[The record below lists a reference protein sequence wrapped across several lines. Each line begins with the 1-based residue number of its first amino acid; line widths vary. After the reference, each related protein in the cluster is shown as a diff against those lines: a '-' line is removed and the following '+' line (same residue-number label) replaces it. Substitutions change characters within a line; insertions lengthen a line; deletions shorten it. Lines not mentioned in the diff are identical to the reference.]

1 MAQGDVLRSEKREY
15 REAATGVRV
24 VQLTD
29 APCHNVHPYY
39 NQEGFVGGSERFVF
53 ASNRSG
59 IGQIYAV
66 ETGTGR
72 IVQLTDSA
80 DPPVL
85 AGVEERAGGGAGSG
99 GLTCDPV
106 RGRVYYSRGT
116 RVCCLD
122 IETLREE
129 VVAES
134 PPGCG
139 PLSGPDLSSCG
150 RYLVLGCR
158 PEGASTWSSRAENRY
173 RHGSETLVVLCDLQE
188 RRQAVV
194 YHGPSAENRAA
205 ADSHLFICRGDPSY
219 LFFGSYTRTQPTG
232 LKTMWFMRVDLER
245 LVPLQ
250 DPLPIFAQQPF
261 EMVNHYYP
269 APNNHVEAQLFTLTE
284 HDRDGVPVS
293 PVRRAE
299 MIDVD
304 LINRVDRRWVFPGRE
319 PIHFK
324 CNSKADL
331 WVGDAADPG
340 PLWFEGRGDLERFVD
355 EGEGEAAEG
364 PASSARRDP
373 EAIGPTGYR
382 WPQAHRWIGVF
393 RKRGPLIEMR
403 PLVRHDTVWRCIHP
417 HPVFSPDDR
426 WAAYG
431 AGSARQSQL
440 FLAEA
445 VWPRWLT

>member
-39 NQEGFVGGSERFVF
+39 NQEGSSAV
-53 ASNRSG
+53 RSG
-59 IGQIYAV
+59 
-66 ETGTGR
+66 TCSPRTGR
-72 IVQLTDSA
+72 AKGRSTRWRPAPARSCSS
-80 DPPVL
+80 PTPRSRRCWRHRES
-85 AGVEERAGGGAGSG
+85 GRRGAGSG

-106 RGRVYYSRGT
+106 RGRIYYSRGK

-139 PLSGPDLSSCG
+139 PLGGPDLSSCG

-158 PEGASTWSSRAENRY
+158 PEGASSWPSRAENRY
-173 RHGSETLVVLCDLQE
+173 RHGSETLVILCDLEE
-188 RRQAVV
+188 RRQAIV

-245 LVPLQ
+245 LVPLA

-269 APNNHVEAQLFTLTE
+269 APNNHVESQLFTYTQ

-304 LINRVDRRWVFPGRE
+304 LVNRVDRRWVFPGRE

-340 PLWFEGRGDLERFVD
+340 PL
-355 EGEGEAAEG
+355 
-364 PASSARRDP
+364 
-373 EAIGPTGYR
+373 
-382 WPQAHRWIGVF
+382 
-393 RKRGPLIEMR
+393 
-403 PLVRHDTVWRCIHP
+403 LVRGTGRP
-417 HPVFSPDDR
+417 
-426 WAAYG
+426 G
-431 AGSARQSQL
+431 ALRA
-440 FLAEA
+440 
-445 VWPRWLT
+445 

>member
-39 NQEGFVGGSERFVF
+39 NQEGFVGGSERYVF

-59 IGQIYAV
+59 KGQIYAV
-66 ETGTGR
+66 ETGSGK
-72 IVQLTDSA
+72 IVQLTDSEE
-80 DPPVL
+80 PPVL
-85 AGVEERAGGGAGSG
+85 AGIENRAGGGAGSG

-106 RGRVYYSRGT
+106 RGRIYYSRGK

-139 PLSGPDLSSCG
+139 PLGGPDLSSCG

-158 PEGASTWSSRAENRY
+158 PEGASTWPSRDENRY

-188 RRQAVV
+188 GRQAIV

-245 LVPLQ
+245 LVPLA

-269 APNNHVEAQLFTLTE
+269 APNNHVESQLFTYTQ

-304 LINRVDRRWVFPGRE
+304 LVNRVDRRWVFPGRE

-340 PLWFEGRGDLERFVD
+340 PFWFEGRGDLERFVD

-364 PASSARRDP
+364 PLSSARRDP
-373 EAIGPTGYR
+373 QAIGPEGYR
-382 WPQAHRWIGVF
+382 WPEAHRWIGMF
-393 RKRGPLIEMR
+393 RKRGPFIEMR
-403 PLVRHDTVWRCIHP
+403 PLARHDTVWRCIHP

-426 WAAYG
+426 WTAWG
-431 AGSARQSQL
+431 AGGARQSQL

>member
-1 MAQGDVLRSEKREY
+1 MAQGDVLRAEKREY
-15 REAATGVRV
+15 REPATGVRA

-39 NQEGFVGGSERFVF
+39 NQEGFVGGSERYVF
-53 ASNRSG
+53 SSNRSG
-59 IGQIYAV
+59 KGQIYSV
-66 ETGTGR
+66 ETGSGR
-72 IVQLTDSA
+72 IVQLTDSE

-85 AGVEERAGGGAGSG
+85 AGIENRPGGGAGSG

-106 RGRVYYSRGT
+106 RGRIYYSRGQ

-139 PLSGPDLSSCG
+139 DLGGPDLSSCG

-158 PEGASTWSSRAENRY
+158 PEGASTWPSRGENRY

-188 RRQAVV
+188 GRQAVV

-269 APNNHVEAQLFTLTE
+269 APNNHVESQLFTYTQ

-304 LINRVDRRWVFPGRE
+304 LVNRVDRRWVFPGRE

-340 PLWFEGRGDLERFVD
+340 PFWFEGRGDLERFVD
-355 EGEGEAAEG
+355 QGEGEAAEG
-364 PASSARRDP
+364 PLSSARRDP
-373 EAIGPTGYR
+373 QAIGPEGYR
-382 WPQAHRWIGVF
+382 WPQAHRWIGMF
-393 RKRGPLIEMR
+393 RKRGPFIEMR
-403 PLVRHDTVWRCIHP
+403 PLARHDTVWRCIHP

-426 WAAYG
+426 WTAWG
-431 AGSARQSQL
+431 AGGACQSQL

-445 VWPRWLT
+445 VWPRWME

>member
-1 MAQGDVLRSEKREY
+1 
-15 REAATGVRV
+15 
-24 VQLTD
+24 
-29 APCHNVHPYY
+29 
-39 NQEGFVGGSERFVF
+39 
-53 ASNRSG
+53 
-59 IGQIYAV
+59 
-66 ETGTGR
+66 
-72 IVQLTDSA
+72 
-80 DPPVL
+80 
-85 AGVEERAGGGAGSG
+85 
-99 GLTCDPV
+99 
-106 RGRVYYSRGT
+106 
-116 RVCCLD
+116 
-122 IETLREE
+122 
-129 VVAES
+129 
-134 PPGCG
+134 
-139 PLSGPDLSSCG
+139 
-150 RYLVLGCR
+150 
-158 PEGASTWSSRAENRY
+158 
-173 RHGSETLVVLCDLQE
+173 
-188 RRQAVV
+188 
-194 YHGPSAENRAA
+194 
-205 ADSHLFICRGDPSY
+205 
-219 LFFGSYTRTQPTG
+219 
-232 LKTMWFMRVDLER
+232 MWFMRVDLER